1 MSGTV
6 TLPDLAPFGAKLA
19 GALDSRPAPSILGG
33 PPGDLSLAEDDPAA
47 LLEGT
52 VVDAAAARALNV
64 GVLLWHDLDKRARP
78 VLDGLATT
86 EASYWQA
93 VSYRKEGDTGSA
105 NYWWHRTGRH
115 PVFEPLTEVAV
126 SLLQGAEG
134 PLGEFRDRIERRGW
148 DTGNFVEL
156 TRRARENISGGAAWV
171 PVLTEIQRAEIVFL
185 LDHCARKALGR

>member
-6 TLPDLAPFGAKLA
+6 TLPDLSSHGAKLA
-19 GALDSRPAPSILGG
+19 ETLGSRPAPSVLGG
-33 PPGDLSLAEDDPAA
+33 PAGPATPSDPSE
-47 LLEGT
+47 LLDGP
-52 VVDAAAARALNV
+52 VADAAAARALAA
-64 GVLLWHDLDKRARP
+64 GVLIWHDQDAQARP
-78 VLDGLATT
+78 VLDALAGPD
-86 EASYWQA
+86 ASYWQA

-115 PVFEPLTEVAV
+115 PVFEPLTGIAVA
-126 SLLQGAEG
+126 LLQGHDG

-156 TRRARENISGGAAWV
+156 TRRSRENISGGAAWV
-171 PVLTEIQRAEIVFL
+171 PVLTEIQRAELVLL